1 MWRIFGKRKKLR
13 KPILVPDCHE
23 DGLEMTV
30 IADLLTP
37 IVMGIL
43 LGGLYA
49 VIALGLSLI
58 FGVVKE
64 INIAHGDLVIL
75 GSYFGYVAMT
85 IVGIDPIL
93 SLIIGIPLLF
103 GIGFSIQKYLLNRA
117 FKISMDA
124 TLIIAFGISII
135 LQNVYQVLWTPMSRG
150 LTTSYALESFSAGPI
165 SLPLVYLLDFIV
177 AIVVMFLLREFL
189 RRTYLGMAIRAAAQD
204 WKAAHLMGINTDQV
218 FAFTFGIATALAA
231 IAGVFLGLTFPFT
244 PVSGMPFLI
253 IALGVVVLG
262 GLGSIAGT
270 FIGGIAFGLAQ
281 TLGGHFFGLA
291 AQMLVAYTMV
301 LVVLAVI
308 PRGIFGR

>member
-1 MWRIFGKRKKLR
+1 
-13 KPILVPDCHE
+13 
-23 DGLEMTV
+23 MTFLT
-30 IADLLTP
+30 DLFTP
-37 IVMGIL
+37 IIMGIL

-49 VIALGLSLI
+49 IIALGLSLI

-75 GSYFGYVAMT
+75 GSYFGYVSMT
-85 IVGIDPIL
+85 VIGIDPIL
-93 SLIIGIPLLF
+93 SLVIGMPLLF
-103 GIGFSIQKYLLNRA
+103 GIGFAIQKYLLNRA
-117 FKISMDA
+117 FRISMDA

-135 LQNVYQVLWTPMSRG
+135 LQNIFQLIWSPLSRG
-150 LTTSYALESFSAGPI
+150 LTTNYSLERFSIGPI
-165 SLPLVYLLDFIV
+165 GFPLMYLLDFIV
-177 AIVVMFLLREFL
+177 AIIVMLILREFL

-204 WKAAHLMGINTDQV
+204 WRAAHLMGINTNQV
-218 FAFTFGIATALAA
+218 FAITFGIATALAA

-244 PVSGMPFLI
+244 PVSGTPFLI

-262 GLGSIAGT
+262 GLGSITGT

>member
-1 MWRIFGKRKKLR
+1 MDFL
-13 KPILVPDCHE
+13 
-23 DGLEMTV
+23 
-30 IADLLTP
+30 ADLSTP

-49 VIALGLSLI
+49 VIALGLSLV

-64 INIAHGDLVIL
+64 MNVAHGDLVIL
-75 GSYFGYVAMT
+75 GSYFGYAALTLM
-85 IVGIDPIL
+85 GIDPIL
-93 SLIIGIPLLF
+93 SLIIGMPILF
-103 GIGFSIQKYLLNRA
+103 VLGFAIQKYLLNRA
-117 FKISMDA
+117 FRISMDA
-124 TLIIAFGISII
+124 TLMMAFGISII
-135 LQNVYQVLWTPMSRG
+135 SQNTCQLVWTPFPRG
-150 LTTSYALESFSAGPI
+150 LTTSYALKSFSIGPMRF
-165 SLPLVYLLDFIV
+165 PLVYLLDFIV
-177 AIVVMFLLREFL
+177 AIAVMLFLREFL

-204 WKAAHLMGINTDQV
+204 RKAAHLMGINTDRV
-218 FAFTFGIATALAA
+218 FALTFGIALAFAA

-244 PVSGMPFLI
+244 PISGMPFLI

-262 GLGSIAGT
+262 GLGSIVGT

-281 TLGGHFFGLA
+281 TIGGHFFGVA

>member
-1 MWRIFGKRKKLR
+1 MAFL
-13 KPILVPDCHE
+13 E
-23 DGLEMTV
+23 DLS
-30 IADLLTP
+30 TP

-49 VIALGLSLI
+49 VIALGLSLV

-64 INIAHGDLVIL
+64 MNVAHGDLVIL
-75 GSYFGYVAMT
+75 GSYFGYAAMT
-85 IVGIDPIL
+85 LMGIDPIL
-93 SLIIGIPLLF
+93 SLIIGMPILF
-103 GIGFSIQKYLLNRA
+103 VLGFAIQKYLLNRA
-117 FKISMDA
+117 FRISMDA
-124 TLIIAFGISII
+124 TLMMAFGISII
-135 LQNVYQVLWTPMSRG
+135 SQNTCQLVWTPFPRG
-150 LTTSYALESFSAGPI
+150 LTTSYALESFSIGPMRF
-165 SLPLVYLLDFIV
+165 PLVYLLDFIV
-177 AIVVMFLLREFL
+177 AIAVMLFLREFL

-204 WKAAHLMGINTDQV
+204 RKAAHLMGINTDQV
-218 FAFTFGIATALAA
+218 FALTFAIALAFAA

-244 PVSGMPFLI
+244 PISGMPFLI

-262 GLGSIAGT
+262 GLGSIVGT

-281 TLGGHFFGLA
+281 TIGGHFFGVA

>member
-1 MWRIFGKRKKLR
+1 MSL
-13 KPILVPDCHE
+13 LS
-23 DGLEMTV
+23 
-30 IADLLTP
+30 DLATP

-43 LGGLYA
+43 LGGLYSI
-49 VIALGLSLI
+49 IALGLSLV

-75 GSYFGYVAMT
+75 GSYFGFVALT
-85 IVGIDPIL
+85 IIGIDPIL
-93 SLIIGIPLLF
+93 SLIIGIPLF
-103 GIGFSIQKYLLNRA
+103 FWIGFAIQKYLLNRA
-117 FKISMDA
+117 FRISMDT

-135 LQNVYQVLWTPMSRG
+135 LQNTFQLVWTPLSRG

-165 SLPLVYLLDFIV
+165 HVPLVYLLDLIV
-177 AIVVMFLLREFL
+177 AILVMFFLRELL
-189 RRTYLGMAIRAAAQD
+189 RRTYVGMAIRSAAQD
-204 WKAAHLMGINTDQV
+204 RMAAQLMGINTNRV
-218 FAFTFGIATALAA
+218 YALTFGISTALAA
-231 IAGVFLGLTFPFT
+231 VAGVFLGLTFPFT
-244 PVSGMPFLI
+244 PVSGMSFLI

-270 FIGGIAFGLAQ
+270 FVAGIAFGLAQ
-281 TLGGHFFGLA
+281 TIGGYFFGVA

>member
-1 MWRIFGKRKKLR
+1 MSL
-13 KPILVPDCHE
+13 L
-23 DGLEMTV
+23 
-30 IADLLTP
+30 ADLSTP

-49 VIALGLSLI
+49 VIALGLSLV

-64 INIAHGDLVIL
+64 MNIAHGDLVIL
-75 GSYFGYVAMT
+75 GSYFAYTMMSSFGV
-85 IVGIDPIL
+85 DPIL
-93 SLIIGIPLLF
+93 SLIIGMPLLF
-103 GIGFSIQKYLLNRA
+103 GFGFAIQKYLLNRA
-117 FKISMDA
+117 FKITMDA

-135 LQNVYQVLWTPMSRG
+135 LQNAYQLIWTPMSRG

-165 SLPLVYLLDFIV
+165 YVPLVYLLNFIV
-177 AIVVMFLLREFL
+177 AIVVMFCLREFL
-189 RRTYLGMAIRAAAQD
+189 RRTYLGMAIRSAAQD
-204 WKAAHLMGINTDQV
+204 RKAAHLMGINTNRV
-218 FAFTFGIATALAA
+218 YAYTFAIGMALAA
-231 IAGVFLGLTFPFT
+231 IAGVLLGLTFPFNPT
-244 PVSGMPFLI
+244 SGMPFLI

-281 TLGGHFFGLA
+281 TLGGHFFGVA

-301 LVVLAVI
+301 LFVLAVV

>member
-1 MWRIFGKRKKLR
+1 MT
-13 KPILVPDCHE
+13 IL
-23 DGLEMTV
+23 
-30 IADLLTP
+30 ADISMPL
-37 IVMGIL
+37 VMGIL

-49 VIALGLSLI
+49 VIALGLSLV

-85 IVGIDPIL
+85 IIGIDPIL
-93 SLIIGIPLLF
+93 SLIIGVPLLF
-103 GIGFSIQKYLLNRA
+103 GFGFVIQKYLLNRA

-135 LQNVYQVLWTPMSRG
+135 LQNTYQLIWTPFPRG
-150 LTTSYALESFSAGPI
+150 LTTSYALKSFSFSAGPI
-165 SLPLVYLLDFIV
+165 PIRFPLVYLLNFIV
-177 AIVVMFLLREFL
+177 AIVVMLFLREFL
-189 RRTYLGMAIRAAAQD
+189 RRTYLGIAIRAAAQD
-204 WKAAHLMGINTDQV
+204 RKAAHLMGINTDRV
-218 FAFTFGIATALAA
+218 YSFTFAIAVAMAA

-244 PVSGMPFLI
+244 PISGLPFLI
-253 IALGVVVLG
+253 IALGVIVLG

-270 FIGGIAFGLAQ
+270 FVGGIAFGLAQ
-281 TLGGHFFGLA
+281 TLGGYFFGVA
-291 AQMLVAYTMV
+291 AQMLVAYVMV

>member
-1 MWRIFGKRKKLR
+1 MSL
-13 KPILVPDCHE
+13 LS
-23 DGLEMTV
+23 
-30 IADLLTP
+30 DLATP

-43 LGGLYA
+43 LGGLYSI
-49 VIALGLSLI
+49 IALGLSLV

-75 GSYFGYVAMT
+75 GSYFGFVALT

-93 SLIIGIPLLF
+93 SLIIGIPLFF
-103 GIGFSIQKYLLNRA
+103 GIGFAIQKYLLNRA
-117 FKISMDA
+117 FRISMDA

-135 LQNVYQVLWTPMSRG
+135 LQNTFQLVWTPLSRG
-150 LTTSYALESFSAGPI
+150 LTTSYALASFSAGPI
-165 SLPLVYLLDFIV
+165 YVPLVYLLDLIV
-177 AIVVMFLLREFL
+177 AILVMFFLRELL
-189 RRTYLGMAIRAAAQD
+189 RRTYMGIAIRSAAQD
-204 WKAAHLMGINTDQV
+204 RMAAQLMGINTNRV
-218 FAFTFGIATALAA
+218 YALTFGISTALAA
-231 IAGVFLGLTFPFT
+231 VAGVFLGLTFPFT
-244 PVSGMPFLI
+244 PVSGMSFLI

-270 FIGGIAFGLAQ
+270 LVAGIAFGLAQ
-281 TLGGHFFGLA
+281 TLGGYFFGVA